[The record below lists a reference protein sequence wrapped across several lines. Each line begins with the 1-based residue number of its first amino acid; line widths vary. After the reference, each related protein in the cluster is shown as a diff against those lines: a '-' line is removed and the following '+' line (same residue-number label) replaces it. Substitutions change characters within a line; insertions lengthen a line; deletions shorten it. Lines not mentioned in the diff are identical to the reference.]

1 MIKHLLV
8 PLDGSPLAESVLP
21 VAASLAKKIKTDIT
35 LIHIIEKDPPE
46 KIHGQ
51 QHLTS
56 SEQAKNYLSSISESD
71 LFKDIEVGIHVHEER
86 VQNIPLS
93 IADHT
98 QELHQ
103 DLIVMCTHGSGGLH
117 EFLFGSIAQKVI
129 SFGKKPVLLINPSPG
144 NSNKACKF
152 DNFLIPLDG
161 NPEHEEAVHFASWL
175 AKICGASIHLLMA
188 IPYFGTMS
196 GKFTASNRFLPGTTA
211 KMMDMI
217 IPDAIEYLGKI
228 QNELSEEGLKV
239 STSAT
244 RDNPENAI
252 IETAKEIKADLI
264 IQATH
269 GTKGAEAFWEGS
281 VTLKLS
287 KISKIPLLLVPVI

>member
-21 VAASLAKKIKTDIT
+21 VTANLAKKTNTDVT
-35 LIHIIEKDPPE
+35 LIHIVEEDPPE

-56 SEQAKNYLSSISESD
+56 SEQAKIYLKSISE
-71 LFKDIEVGIHVHEER
+71 LEIFKNIKVEIHVHEER

-93 IADHT
+93 IAEHT
-98 QELHQ
+98 NELHQ

-129 SFGKKPVLLINPSPG
+129 SIGKKPLLLINPY
-144 NSNKACKF
+144 NTYENCKF
-152 DNFLIPLDG
+152 NNFLIPLDG
-161 NPEHEEAVHFASWL
+161 NPEHEKAIHFASWL
-175 AKICGASIHLLMA
+175 AKICGAAIHLLMA
-188 IPYFGTMS
+188 IPYFGNMS
-196 GKFTASNRFLPGTTA
+196 GKVTASNRFLPGTTS

-217 IPDAIEYLGKI
+217 IPDAIEYLEKI
-228 QNELSEEGLKV
+228 QKDLTAEGLKV
-239 STSAT
+239 TANAT
-244 RDNPENAI
+244 RDNPEKAI
-252 IETAKEIKADLI
+252 IDTAKDINADLI

-269 GTKGAEAFWEGS
+269 GTRGVEAFWEGS
-281 VTLKLS
+281 VTPKVS
-287 KISKIPLLLVPVI
+287 KISKIPLLLVPVV

>member
-21 VAASLAKKIKTDIT
+21 VAANLAKKAKTDIT
-35 LIHIIEKDPPE
+35 LIHIVEEAPPE

-56 SEQAKNYLSSISESD
+56 SEQAKTYLKSISE
-71 LFKDIEVGIHVHEER
+71 LEIFNGVEVEVHVHEER

-93 IADHT
+93 IAEHT
-98 QELHQ
+98 NELHQ
-103 DLIVMCTHGSGGLH
+103 DLIIMCTHGSGGLH

-129 SFGKKPVLLINPSPG
+129 SIGKKPLLLINPH
-144 NSNKACKF
+144 NTHDNCKF
-152 DNFLIPLDG
+152 NNFLIPLDG

-175 AKICGASIHLLMA
+175 AKICGAAIHLLMA

-196 GKFTASNRFLPGTTA
+196 GKVTASNRFLPGTTS

-217 IPDAIEYLGKI
+217 IPDAIEYLEKI
-228 QNELSEEGLKV
+228 QKELTEEGLKV
-239 STSAT
+239 TASAS
-244 RDNPENAI
+244 RDNPDKAI
-252 IETAKEIKADLI
+252 IDTAKDINADLI

-269 GTKGAEAFWEGS
+269 GTRGVEAFWEGS
-281 VTLKLS
+281 VTPKVS
-287 KISKIPLLLVPVI
+287 KISKIPLLLVPVV